1 MNAIVS
7 RLLLLNKSI
16 KLSIRTRLLQHLLA
30 GRNEMKWNKKG
41 SKSEKEE
48 EKKKKE
54 NQIHTYNKQI
64 EKKIKEKKKE
74 RLNPWLEP

>member
-1 MNAIVS
+1 MLSRWINLSNYQLGPASSNIV
-7 RLLLLNKSI
+7 
-16 KLSIRTRLLQHLLA
+16 LA

-48 EKKKKE
+48 EKKRKE

-64 EKKIKEKKKE
+64 EKKLRKKKKE